1 MAIIKNILLVFI
13 ISIIVHARIKDG
25 IIYPLEKI
33 DIEDKEVLIKI
44 EDKIPNKP
52 AFSVSFDISDE
63 VFQEILENEGI
74 F

>member
-1 MAIIKNILLVFI
+1 ME
-13 ISIIVHARIKDG
+13 IIVHARIKDG

-63 VFQEILENEGI
+63 IFQEILEDEDI